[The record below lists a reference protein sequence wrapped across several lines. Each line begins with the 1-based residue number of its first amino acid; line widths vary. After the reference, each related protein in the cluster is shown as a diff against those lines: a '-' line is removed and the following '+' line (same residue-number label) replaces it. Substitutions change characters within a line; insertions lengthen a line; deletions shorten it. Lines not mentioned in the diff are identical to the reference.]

1 MKRIIQKIMNL
12 TLAALLVLTPVQ
24 AQARTL
30 AKPVSISLDQVII
43 GEGYISDNGNAMI
56 PLRLLSEKLNYDV
69 SWDNKEQTATITK
82 GDKFIEFTVDYH
94 NAKSNDGYIQLLS
107 NPEMKNNTVYLPIRV
122 ITDTLGLQISYA
134 NRTAYLST
142 SGEPIKVPTVNKQ
155 VPLEEVPSLLLGNG
169 YKRFGIDNISY
180 NRHAIGEDGKPYQ
193 ISFAQVV
200 PEKQLVTLSLHENNS
215 ENLEM
220 AKLILSSLVPTKAN
234 ELYNMIST
242 QEIIPLTIIEA
253 DGYQIGIL
261 AEEDYSS
268 LDLIFD
274 GSQDKTYIKT
284 LINSSL

>member
-1 MKRIIQKIMNL
+1 MNKKIQKIMGIA
-12 TLAALLVLTPVQ
+12 LANMLVLTPIPSQ
-24 AQARTL
+24 ASAL
-30 AKPVSISLDQVII
+30 ANPVSISLDQTII
-43 GEGYISDNGNAMI
+43 GQGYISDNGSTMI
-56 PLRLLSEKLNYDV
+56 PLRVLSEKLKYNV
-69 SWDNKEQTATITK
+69 NWDNVEQTATLKK
-82 GDKFIEFTVDYH
+82 GDKYIEFTVDYH
-94 NAKSNDGYIQLLS
+94 NAKVNDGYIQLS
-107 NPEMKNNTVYLPIRV
+107 SKPEMKNNTVYLPLRV
-122 ITDTLGLQISYA
+122 VADTLGLQISYA

-180 NRHAIGEDGKPYQ
+180 NRHAIGEDGKLYQ

>member
-1 MKRIIQKIMNL
+1 M
-12 TLAALLVLTPVQ
+12 
-24 AQARTL
+24 
-30 AKPVSISLDQVII
+30 
-43 GEGYISDNGNAMI
+43 
-56 PLRLLSEKLNYDV
+56 
-69 SWDNKEQTATITK
+69 
-82 GDKFIEFTVDYH
+82 
-94 NAKSNDGYIQLLS
+94 
-107 NPEMKNNTVYLPIRV
+107 
-122 ITDTLGLQISYA
+122 
-134 NRTAYLST
+134 
-142 SGEPIKVPTVNKQ
+142 
-155 VPLEEVPSLLLGNG
+155 
-169 YKRFGIDNISY
+169 
-180 NRHAIGEDGKPYQ
+180 
-193 ISFAQVV
+193 

>member
-1 MKRIIQKIMNL
+1 MGIA
-12 TLAALLVLTPVQ
+12 LANMLVLTPIPSQ
-24 AQARTL
+24 ASAL
-30 AKPVSISLDQVII
+30 ANPVSISLDQTII
-43 GEGYISDNGNAMI
+43 GQGYISDNGSTMI
-56 PLRLLSEKLNYDV
+56 PLRVLSEKLKYNV
-69 SWDNKEQTATITK
+69 NWDNVEQTATLKK
-82 GDKFIEFTVDYH
+82 GDKYIEFTVDYH
-94 NAKSNDGYIQLLS
+94 NAKVNDGYIQLS
-107 NPEMKNNTVYLPIRV
+107 SKPEMKNNTVYLPLRV
-122 ITDTLGLQISYA
+122 VADTLGLQISYA

>member
-1 MKRIIQKIMNL
+1 MNKKIQKIMGIA
-12 TLAALLVLTPVQ
+12 LANMLVLTPIPSQ
-24 AQARTL
+24 ASAL
-30 AKPVSISLDQVII
+30 ANPVSISLDQTII
-43 GEGYISDNGNAMI
+43 GQGYISDNGSTMI
-56 PLRLLSEKLNYDV
+56 PLRVLSEKLKYNV
-69 SWDNKEQTATITK
+69 NWDNVEQTATLKK
-82 GDKFIEFTVDYH
+82 GDKYIEFTVDYH
-94 NAKSNDGYIQLLS
+94 NAKVNDGYIQLS
-107 NPEMKNNTVYLPIRV
+107 SKPEMKNNTVYLPLRV
-122 ITDTLGLQISYA
+122 VADTLGLQISYA

>member
-1 MKRIIQKIMNL
+1 MNKKIQKIMGIA
-12 TLAALLVLTPVQ
+12 LANMLVLTPIPYQ
-24 AQARTL
+24 ASAL
-30 AKPVSISLDQVII
+30 ANPVSISLDQTII
-43 GEGYISDNGNAMI
+43 GQGYISDNGSTMI
-56 PLRLLSEKLNYDV
+56 PLRVLSEKLKYNV
-69 SWDNKEQTATITK
+69 NWDNVEQTATLKK
-82 GDKFIEFTVDYH
+82 GDKYIEFTVDYH
-94 NAKSNDGYIQLLS
+94 NAKVNDGYIQLS
-107 NPEMKNNTVYLPIRV
+107 SKPEMKNNTVYLPLRV
-122 ITDTLGLQISYA
+122 VADTLGLQISYA

>member
-1 MKRIIQKIMNL
+1 MNKKIRKIMGIA
-12 TLAALLVLTPVQ
+12 LANMLVLTPIPSQ
-24 AQARTL
+24 ASAL
-30 AKPVSISLDQVII
+30 ANPVSISLDQTII
-43 GEGYISDNGNAMI
+43 GQGYISDNGSTMI
-56 PLRLLSEKLNYDV
+56 PLRVLSEKLKYNV
-69 SWDNKEQTATITK
+69 NWDNVEQTATLKK
-82 GDKFIEFTVDYH
+82 GDKYIEFTVDYH
-94 NAKSNDGYIQLLS
+94 NAKVNDGYIQLS
-107 NPEMKNNTVYLPIRV
+107 SKPEMKNNTVYLPLRV
-122 ITDTLGLQISYA
+122 VADTLGLQISYA
-134 NRTAYLST
+134 NRIAYLST

-180 NRHAIGEDGKPYQ
+180 NRHAIDEDGKPYQ

>member
-1 MKRIIQKIMNL
+1 MNKKIQKIMGIA
-12 TLAALLVLTPVQ
+12 LATMLVLTPIPSQ
-24 AQARTL
+24 ASAL
-30 AKPVSISLDQVII
+30 VNPVSISLDQIII
-43 GEGYISDNGNAMI
+43 GQGYISDNGSTMI
-56 PLRLLSEKLNYDV
+56 PLRVLSEKLKYNV
-69 SWDNKEQTATITK
+69 NWDNVEQTATLKK
-82 GDKFIEFTVDYH
+82 GDKYIEFTVDYH
-94 NAKSNDGYIQLLS
+94 NAKVNDGYIQLS
-107 NPEMKNNTVYLPIRV
+107 SKPEMKNNTVYLPLRV
-122 ITDTLGLQISYA
+122 VADTLGLQISYA

>member
-1 MKRIIQKIMNL
+1 MNKKIQKIMGIA
-12 TLAALLVLTPVQ
+12 LANMLVLTPIPSQ
-24 AQARTL
+24 ASAL
-30 AKPVSISLDQVII
+30 ANPVSISLDQTII
-43 GEGYISDNGNAMI
+43 GQGYISDNGSTMI
-56 PLRLLSEKLNYDV
+56 PLRVLSEKLKYNV
-69 SWDNKEQTATITK
+69 NWDNVEQTATLKK
-82 GDKFIEFTVDYH
+82 GDKYIEFTVDYH
-94 NAKSNDGYIQLLS
+94 NAKVNDGYIQLS
-107 NPEMKNNTVYLPIRV
+107 SKPEMKNNTVYLPLRV
-122 ITDTLGLQISYA
+122 VADTLGLQISYA

-274 GSQDKTYIKT
+274 VSQDKTYIKT

>member
-1 MKRIIQKIMNL
+1 MNKKIQKIMGIA
-12 TLAALLVLTPVQ
+12 LANMLVLTPIPSQ
-24 AQARTL
+24 ASAL
-30 AKPVSISLDQVII
+30 ANPVSISLDQTII
-43 GEGYISDNGNAMI
+43 GQGYISDNGSTMI
-56 PLRLLSEKLNYDV
+56 PLRVLSEKLKYNV
-69 SWDNKEQTATITK
+69 NWDNVEQTATLKK
-82 GDKFIEFTVDYH
+82 GDKYIEFTVDYH
-94 NAKSNDGYIQLLS
+94 NAKVNDSYIQLS
-107 NPEMKNNTVYLPIRV
+107 SKPEMKNNTVYLPLRV
-122 ITDTLGLQISYA
+122 VADTLGLQISYA

-274 GSQDKTYIKT
+274 VSQDKTYIKT

>member
-1 MKRIIQKIMNL
+1 MNKKIQKIMGIA
-12 TLAALLVLTPVQ
+12 LANMLVLTPIPSQ
-24 AQARTL
+24 ASAL
-30 AKPVSISLDQVII
+30 ANPVSISLDQTII
-43 GEGYISDNGNAMI
+43 GQGYISDNGSTMI
-56 PLRLLSEKLNYDV
+56 PLRVLSEKLKYNV
-69 SWDNKEQTATITK
+69 NWDNVEQTATFKK
-82 GDKFIEFTVDYH
+82 GDKYIEFTVDYH
-94 NAKSNDGYIQLLS
+94 NAKVNDGYIQLS
-107 NPEMKNNTVYLPIRV
+107 SKPEMKNNTVYLPLRV
-122 ITDTLGLQISYA
+122 VADTLGLQISYA

-215 ENLEM
+215 DNLEM

>member
-1 MKRIIQKIMNL
+1 MNKKIQKIMGIA
-12 TLAALLVLTPVQ
+12 LATMLVLTPIPSQ
-24 AQARTL
+24 ASAL
-30 AKPVSISLDQVII
+30 ANPVSISLDQIII
-43 GEGYISDNGNAMI
+43 GQGYISDNGSTMI
-56 PLRLLSEKLNYDV
+56 PLRVLSEKLKYNLN
-69 SWDNKEQTATITK
+69 WDNVEQTATLKK
-82 GDKFIEFTVDYH
+82 GDKYIEFTVDYH
-94 NAKSNDGYIQLLS
+94 NAKVNDGYIQLS
-107 NPEMKNNTVYLPIRV
+107 SKPEMKNNTVYLPLRV
-122 ITDTLGLQISYA
+122 VADTLGLQISYA

>member
-1 MKRIIQKIMNL
+1 M
-12 TLAALLVLTPVQ
+12 
-24 AQARTL
+24 
-30 AKPVSISLDQVII
+30 
-43 GEGYISDNGNAMI
+43 
-56 PLRLLSEKLNYDV
+56 
-69 SWDNKEQTATITK
+69 
-82 GDKFIEFTVDYH
+82 DYH
-94 NAKSNDGYIQLLS
+94 NAKVNDGYIQLS
-107 NPEMKNNTVYLPIRV
+107 SKPEMKNNAVYLPLRV
-122 ITDTLGLQISYA
+122 VADTLGLQISYA

>member
-1 MKRIIQKIMNL
+1 
-12 TLAALLVLTPVQ
+12 
-24 AQARTL
+24 
-30 AKPVSISLDQVII
+30 
-43 GEGYISDNGNAMI
+43 
-56 PLRLLSEKLNYDV
+56 
-69 SWDNKEQTATITK
+69 
-82 GDKFIEFTVDYH
+82 
-94 NAKSNDGYIQLLS
+94 
-107 NPEMKNNTVYLPIRV
+107 
-122 ITDTLGLQISYA
+122 
-134 NRTAYLST
+134 
-142 SGEPIKVPTVNKQ
+142 
-155 VPLEEVPSLLLGNG
+155 
-169 YKRFGIDNISY
+169 
-180 NRHAIGEDGKPYQ
+180 
-193 ISFAQVV
+193 
-200 PEKQLVTLSLHENNS
+200 LVTLSLHENNS

>member
-1 MKRIIQKIMNL
+1 MNKKIQKIMGIA
-12 TLAALLVLTPVQ
+12 LATMLVLTPIPSQ
-24 AQARTL
+24 ASAL
-30 AKPVSISLDQVII
+30 VNPVSISLDQIII
-43 GEGYISDNGNAMI
+43 GQGYISDNGSTMI
-56 PLRLLSEKLNYDV
+56 PLRVLSEKLKYNV
-69 SWDNKEQTATITK
+69 NWDNVEQTATLKK
-82 GDKFIEFTVDYH
+82 GDKYIEFTVDYH
-94 NAKSNDGYIQLLS
+94 NAKVNDGYIQLS
-107 NPEMKNNTVYLPIRV
+107 SKPEMKNNTVYLPLRV
-122 ITDTLGLQISYA
+122 VADTLGLQISYA

-274 GSQDKTYIKT
+274 GSQEKTYIKT

>member
-12 TLAALLVLTPVQ
+12 TLAALLVLAPVQ

-107 NPEMKNNTVYLPIRV
+107 NPEMKNNTVYLPLRV
-122 ITDTLGLQISYA
+122 VADTLGLQIGYA
-134 NRTAYLST
+134 NRTAYIST
-142 SGEPIKVPTVNKQ
+142 SSEPIKLPTANKQ
-155 VPLEEVPSLLLGNG
+155 VSLQEVSSLLLGNG
-169 YKRFGIDNISY
+169 YERFGADDMSY
-180 NRHAIGEDGKPYQ
+180 HRHAIGKDGKPYQ

-200 PEKQLVTLSLHENNS
+200 PEMQYVSLSLHENNS
-215 ENLEM
+215 ENLDFV
-220 AKLILSSLVPTKAN
+220 KLLLNSLVPTKAN
-234 ELYNMIST
+234 EIYHIIST
-242 QEIIPLTIIEA
+242 QDIIPLTVMES

-261 AEEDYSS
+261 AQESHSS
-268 LDLIFD
+268 LSLIVD
-274 GSQDKTYIKT
+274 ASKDRSHIQT
-284 LINSSL
+284 LIDNEK

>member
-1 MKRIIQKIMNL
+1 
-12 TLAALLVLTPVQ
+12 
-24 AQARTL
+24 
-30 AKPVSISLDQVII
+30 
-43 GEGYISDNGNAMI
+43 
-56 PLRLLSEKLNYDV
+56 
-69 SWDNKEQTATITK
+69 
-82 GDKFIEFTVDYH
+82 
-94 NAKSNDGYIQLLS
+94 
-107 NPEMKNNTVYLPIRV
+107 MKNNTVYLPIRV

>member
-1 MKRIIQKIMNL
+1 MNKKIQKIMGIA
-12 TLAALLVLTPVQ
+12 LANMLVLTPIPSQ
-24 AQARTL
+24 ASAL
-30 AKPVSISLDQVII
+30 ANPVSISLDQIII
-43 GEGYISDNGNAMI
+43 GQGYISDNGSTMI
-56 PLRLLSEKLNYDV
+56 PLRVLSEKLKYNV
-69 SWDNKEQTATITK
+69 NWDNVEQTATLKK
-82 GDKFIEFTVDYH
+82 GDKYIEFTVDYH
-94 NAKSNDGYIQLLS
+94 NAKVNDGYIQLS
-107 NPEMKNNTVYLPIRV
+107 SKPEMKNNTVYLPLRV
-122 ITDTLGLQISYA
+122 VADTLGLQISYA